1 MDDCVLL
8 LVEAQSAQ
16 KTLDL
21 GLGIRRPN
29 TDVVA
34 VLVGD
39 TGVSSVELGVNAVS
53 VSGAGEE
60 FARDGERSRVGV
72 LGVVDTLGAGKRT
85 RRQFA

>member
-1 MDDCVLL
+1 M
-8 LVEAQSAQ
+8 
-16 KTLDL
+16 
-21 GLGIRRPN
+21 
-29 TDVVA
+29 VA

-39 TGVSSVELGVNAVS
+39 TGVFSVELGVNAVP